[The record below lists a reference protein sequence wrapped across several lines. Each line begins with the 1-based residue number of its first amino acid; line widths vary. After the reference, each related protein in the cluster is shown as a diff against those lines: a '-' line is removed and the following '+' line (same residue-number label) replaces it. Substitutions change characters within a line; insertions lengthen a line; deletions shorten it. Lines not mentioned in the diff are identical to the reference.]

1 MEYNV
6 EMITPTKAA
15 IMLKSNP
22 SNRNLNH
29 SHVAFLASQM
39 DKGRWAENGQ
49 SIVMDFHDNI
59 VDGQHRL
66 NAIVQSG
73 KSIPMLVVRGVNPQ
87 TMNTIDTGRS
97 RNAGDVFTLN
107 GVKNANT
114 ISSVTRM
121 VMVWEAERS
130 HHVTGGTKWK
140 DGGAPSNDDIYNR
153 YLKDHETFQWVFRK
167 VRAKAIAGCAES
179 QAGCAL
185 VVLLKKHSKSVVE
198 EFVDKIKNGGD
209 YAKSPTHFLSGWVRG
224 RKDGDVKTARNE
236 QIFAIIWAFEKWLEK
251 QEVKT
256 LRIGKV
262 MDSHKEIYARYN

>member
-6 EMITPTKAA
+6 EVITPVKAA

-22 SNRNLNH
+22 NNRNLTH
-29 SHVAFLASQM
+29 SHVAFLAMQM
-39 DKGRWAENGQ
+39 MKGDWTENGQ
-49 SIVMDFHDNI
+49 SIVMDFHNNI

-97 RNAGDVFTLN
+97 RNASDVFTLN

-121 VMVWEAERS
+121 VMVWEAEKA
-130 HHVTGGTKWK
+130 HNLAGGARWK
-140 DGGAPSNDDIYNR
+140 DGAQPSNDDIYNR
-153 YLKDHETFQWVFRK
+153 YLKDADDFQWVFS
-167 VRAKAIAGCAES
+167 KARSKSIAGCLES

-185 VVLLKKHSKSVVE
+185 AVLLKKHSKSVVA

-209 YAKSPTHFLSGWVRG
+209 YAKSPTHFLSGWVRS
-224 RKDGDVKTARNE
+224 RREGDIKVARNE
-236 QIFAIIWAFEKWLEK
+236 QIFAIIWAFEKWLDSKEMK
-251 QEVKT
+251 A
-256 LRIGKV
+256 LRIGVV
-262 MDSHKEIYARYN
+262 MGIHKDIYARYK